1 MKYVSIG
8 VLLSLL
14 VMPVVAGADVLK
26 VAPTQAVILPSDGS
40 GVTRVALLFDLS
52 DMRGGSGRKINAAHL
67 QWSITGVSANERS
80 EFFLH
85 EATSAWTE
93 AQVAA
98 EGNIDYTEDPVV
110 GWEIEPLDYER
121 NGGLVKLDVKKLV
134 QEWCETPSG
143 NYGVVVATTD
153 LSSLT
158 LTNQL
163 GNARLVVRY
172 AFDK

>member
-98 EGNIDYTEDPVV
+98 DGNIDYTVNAGRKVRRVAVQKCGTRFRDYPTV
-110 GWEIEPLDYER
+110 GGRVNSFFSALF
-121 NGGLVKLDVKKLV
+121 G
-134 QEWCETPSG
+134 
-143 NYGVVVATTD
+143 
-153 LSSLT
+153 
-158 LTNQL
+158 
-163 GNARLVVRY
+163 
-172 AFDK
+172 